1 MEEQDPNTAG
11 NNEEGGQNI
20 EGEEAQNEEHDDN
33 INLDGEG
40 DGEGADSHIDKEG
53 EGEGEGG
60 EHEEGENEE
69 GEEVEDDEN
78 DEGQEVEDSQDVGVS
93 QEGSQAGENLNES
106 EKKEKDSQNIS
117 QSSKDINEQSNLGP
131 SQDNGDDDLGESN
144 EDEGEDEGLPPERK
158 IRYRL
163 FKFINRMR
171 AECHIS
177 PYNIDLIANNL
188 AMLYADYL
196 LSNKENEEEL
206 NNMAKAL
213 NFRGEFKVSSLDSFI
228 DSDGG
233 KPDTTAMAKYMEF
246 ADDFYDVQ
254 ATLIEFEEH
263 CDNILSENF
272 NKVGIGMALND
283 MKVVVVNI
291 FCKREVTVDS
301 CSINAENG
309 NIVIKGELNNEQYG
323 AYALRIV
330 SPAAPNKTIVHITP
344 QHITPANIANK
355 IRPFTAIFNN
365 IGRLLED
372 PEPKNIE
379 IYIRVKP
386 DMIPYNKIFSDK
398 IRFEDLT
405 LGAVIPLMNFPSDR
419 EKKEERRQDL
429 RDEKIAKDNLTLLAD
444 YERRKDEE
452 KKRRMKIDGYAY
464 ANKGEMDEI
473 QEENDEDVDSSKE
486 ESSANK
492 SSKQIDSKANKSQ
505 NEMSDDYNI
514 SGEKSENYERELQ
527 DLETANEKLKEDN
540 EIIQKKINII
550 YEFRKKEGREERNFY
565 KESNINESTYADSL
579 TSTAGL
585 YNDLNSHKTK
595 LDQDLKRYQ
604 QSIEEQEKRKQDVY
618 EILMKYKEELLDNA
632 ETRKGTKIPRA
643 EIEYWLSREKQL
655 EDEIRDLRIQSFTKS
670 LEMNRLKKELKKM
683 EDYFE
688 GLHIIDFE
696 QLKIENNTLTEK
708 IEDRNEEIHKLKNKI
723 NYTVQ
728 ILAHLQEKSKF
739 VSSEN
744 EIKKTENENLKKEII
759 EMKRKLTEKKE
770 ENDKKALKQLNE
782 NKKIDQINSIPLKNY
797 YRKTLLHIQELAK
810 QIDQVSSQL
819 LVYRQ
824 KRRASKKDITDLLQ
838 RKERMM
844 REYKTL
850 PKIEEES

>member
-1 MEEQDPNTAG
+1 MEEHDPNME
-11 NNEEGGQNI
+11 NNEGGEQNPT
-20 EGEEAQNEEHDDN
+20 GEEAQNEEQHE
-33 INLDGEG
+33 NLN
-40 DGEGADSHIDKEG
+40 AEG
-53 EGEGEGG
+53 EGEGEEEQQGDNEG
-60 EHEEGENEE
+60 EGEHDHEEGENEE

-78 DEGQEVEDSQDVGVS
+78 EEGQEIEDSQDIGIS
-93 QEGSQAGENLNES
+93 QEGSQKGEGNES
-106 EKKEKDSQNIS
+106 QNKEKDSQNIS
-117 QSSKDINEQSNLGP
+117 NSSKALNDESKVASQENLE
-131 SQDNGDDDLGESN
+131 DEDLGESN
-144 EDEGEDEGLPPERK
+144 EDDGEDEGLPPERK
-158 IRYRL
+158 VRYRL
-163 FKFINRMR
+163 FKFINKMR
-171 AECHIS
+171 AECHIN
-177 PYNIDLIANNL
+177 PYKIDLIANNL

-196 LSNKENEEEL
+196 LNNKENEEEL

-233 KPDTTAMAKYMEF
+233 KPDTTPMAKYMEF

-309 NIVIKGELNNEQYG
+309 NILIKGELNDEQYG
-323 AYALRIV
+323 AYALRVV
-330 SPAAPNKTIVHITP
+330 SPIAPTKTIVQITP

-372 PEPKNIE
+372 PETKNIE

-405 LGAVIPLMNFPSDR
+405 LGAIIPLMNFPNDKER
-419 EKKEERRQDL
+419 KEEKRQDAK
-429 RDEKIAKDNLTLLAD
+429 DEKVAKDNLTLLAD

-473 QEENDEDVDSSKE
+473 QEENDEDVDTSKE
-486 ESSANK
+486 ESSVNK
-492 SSKQIDSKANKSQ
+492 SSKQFESKAKSQ
-505 NEMSDDYNI
+505 NEMSDEYNV
-514 SGEKSENYERELQ
+514 SAEKSENYERELQ

-540 EIIQKKINII
+540 EIIQKKINVI

-604 QSIEEQEKRKQDVY
+604 QSIEEQEKINYKEYLAQLGKVETNQIERIKKYLEEQIQQDEALKALYRPEKINACYDFIMGAVKEMPRKGNCAFVDDGIIFKMARDY
-618 EILMKYKEELLDNA
+618 FIEILPKVADEPPEVKSETTAAMPEAEEGGNESVENGAA
-632 ETRKGTKIPRA
+632 ET
-643 EIEYWLSREKQL
+643 
-655 EDEIRDLRIQSFTKS
+655 
-670 LEMNRLKKELKKM
+670 
-683 EDYFE
+683 
-688 GLHIIDFE
+688 E
-696 QLKIENNTLTEK
+696 QTVTE
-708 IEDRNEEIHKLKNKI
+708 
-723 NYTVQ
+723 
-728 ILAHLQEKSKF
+728 
-739 VSSEN
+739 SSPA
-744 EIKKTENENLKKEII
+744 ENENAVKTDEYGFEVFGEEPETKDEAGAETAEEAETEAETEPEAVTENI
-759 EMKRKLTEKKE
+759 EETTA
-770 ENDKKALKQLNE
+770 KADNE
-782 NKKIDQINSIPLKNY
+782 NSGTPREEAEPENEKPQ
-797 YRKTLLHIQELAK
+797 
-810 QIDQVSSQL
+810 
-819 LVYRQ
+819 
-824 KRRASKKDITDLLQ
+824 ASKTRYD
-838 RKERMM
+838 
-844 REYKTL
+844 
-850 PKIEEES
+850 EEGQGLFDF